1 MNKINGF
8 WGFLS
13 PQQTSAKM
21 LRVHPNPTDAIF
33 SDHKRNVV
41 IVNSQLLSEN
51 LVLDP
56 LSASSVN

>member
-1 MNKINGF
+1 MNNINCYR
-8 WGFLS
+8 GFLS
-13 PQQTSAKM
+13 PQQTSVKM
-21 LRVHPNPTDAIF
+21 LRVLPNTTGAIF
-33 SDHKRNVV
+33 FNHEGNVV